1 MASRGNSVLVR
12 SARCLLVKT
21 RFDKAGDENVFTMPE
36 AGILTPVNFT
46 RKTIVTHGSFCTHF
60 DDGDDYT
67 YTKEIWP
74 LRDHQHP
81 GKFTTTALEANSEYY
96 CVIPTNK
103 KEVVTSTQEIA
114 AGATVELA
122 AGTINFVYGDNYQ
135 INNKDYSGV
144 DVFVADKQVAMLAAV
159 DSVTLVQCSG
169 RPD

>member
-1 MASRGNSVLVR
+1 MLFR
-12 SARCLLVKT
+12 S
-21 RFDKAGDENVFTMPE
+21 
-36 AGILTPVNFT
+36 
-46 RKTIVTHGSFCTHF
+46 
-60 DDGDDYT
+60 
-67 YTKEIWP
+67 
-74 LRDHQHP
+74 
-81 GKFTTTALEANSEYY
+81 
-96 CVIPTNK
+96 TNK